1 MQSIGSA
8 KAVALVGLVCLS
20 TASAHAHPDARSVS
34 EDDVQTLHG
43 VAVTGT
49 RINSGFDN
57 KLTDAPASISIITQE
72 ELRKRPYVTLADAVS
87 ELDGV
92 DVGESASGSGQKS
105 ISIRGMGADYTVI
118 LVDGKRQDN
127 NSDLYP
133 NFVLTDSQF
142 GYIPPLDAIERI
154 EVIRGPASVIYGVD
168 SLGGVINIITK
179 KVSPKWSGSNT
190 LGYTAHEDN
199 RYGDVKTVD
208 FSLRGPLIHN
218 VLGLSLRGSFS
229 KVGASFSDNSDII
242 DPAGVRHPYEGRN
255 QSFSGRE
262 NTTLGLGLAL
272 QISEQQTLRL
282 DADAY
287 KQEYDRDSGGDSF
300 RGIWRV
306 NAAGRVNPGVGWRP
320 NQNISR
326 EGASITH
333 DGHWNF
339 GESMLSL
346 AWIENDNKGRT
357 MPFNPAERQLLQ
369 AMYDATGAYAG
380 MSEAERRALAE
391 ATFFPRPPRPF
402 KSSQTTLD
410 ARMGLPLGQGEA
422 ENKLTFGGQMVNAE
436 FLDGA
441 YGMETSSSNN
451 RTRQKQRTRALFAEH
466 NWGINETLVMT
477 SGVRYDWHN
486 LFGGHFSPRIYLNYD
501 LSPQFVLKGGISSG
515 YKTPK
520 ITDLYDGVTGFGGNG
535 TRPWAGNPH
544 LKPESSLNSEIALYW
559 THPNQHS
566 FNITVFRNDFKDK
579 IQSVAGRSCRETGG
593 VRPCVNLGDYDE
605 FGSGIYSQ
613 DQNVGKALVQG
624 LEIGGRLHFGEHWA
638 VRGNYTH
645 TDSEIKRGVNQ
656 GKQLTLTARNMIN
669 TRIEWQP
676 AERFGMSLS
685 GQYRSRRTGDG
696 GRAQDFYK
704 GYSLFHL
711 GANYTVSPNISLNAR
726 INNLFDRDFTAY
738 RVLFESDGS
747 GGYIPDTYL
756 YDYYNRDN
764 GRSLWLGV
772 NVVF

>member
-1 MQSIGSA
+1 MHPTGFS
-8 KAVALVGLVCLS
+8 KALTLSGLVLFCA
-20 TASAHAHPDARSVS
+20 TAAHAHPDHDSAT
-34 EDDVQTLHG
+34 DDDIQTING
-43 VAVTGT
+43 VAVTGS
-49 RINSGFDN
+49 RINNGFDS
-57 KLTDAPASISIITQE
+57 KLTDAPASISVITQE
-72 ELRKRPYVTLADAVS
+72 ELRKRPYITLADAVS

-127 NSDLYP
+127 NGDLYP

-154 EVIRGPASVIYGVD
+154 EVIRGPASVVYGVD
-168 SLGGVINIITK
+168 SLGGIINIITK
-179 KVSPKWSGSNT
+179 KVSPAWTGSNT
-190 LGYTAHEDN
+190 LGYTAHEDS
-199 RYGDVKTVD
+199 RYGDVKSID
-208 FSLRGPLIHN
+208 FSLRGPLISN

-229 KVGASFSDNSDII
+229 KVGASFSDNSDVI

-255 QSFSGRE
+255 QSFNGRE

-272 QISEQQTLRL
+272 QMGEKHTLRL

-300 RGIWRV
+300 RGIWRT
-306 NAAGRVNPGVGWRP
+306 NGAGRVNPGVGWKP
-320 NQNISR
+320 DQNISR
-326 EGASITH
+326 KNASITH
-333 DGHWNF
+333 DGLWDI
-339 GESMLSL
+339 GESMLAL
-346 AWIENDNKGRT
+346 AWVENDNKGRT
-357 MPFNPAERQLLQ
+357 MPLNPAERHLLQ
-369 AMYDATGAYAG
+369 DMYDGTGSYAG
-380 MSEAERRALAE
+380 MSEAQRRALAE
-391 ATFFPRPPRPF
+391 ATFFPRPDRPF

-410 ARMGLPLGQGEA
+410 ARMGIPLGDEGQD
-422 ENKLTFGGQMVNAE
+422 NRLTFGGQMVNAE

-441 YGMETSSSNN
+441 YGMETSSPNN
-451 RTRQKQRTRALFAEH
+451 RTRQKQTTRALFAEH
-466 NWGINETLVMT
+466 NWGLNEKLVLT
-477 SGVRYDWHN
+477 SGVRYDRHN
-486 LFGGHFSPRIYLNYD
+486 LFGGHLSPRLYANYD
-501 LSPQFVLKGGISSG
+501 LSSRFVLKGGISAG
-515 YKTPK
+515 YKPPK

-535 TRPWAGNPH
+535 TRPWAGNPE
-544 LKPESSLNSEIALYW
+544 LKPESSINSEIALYW
-559 THPNQHS
+559 THPEQHS
-566 FNITVFRNDFKDK
+566 INITLFRNDFKDK
-579 IQSVAGRSCRETGG
+579 IQSVAGRSCRDTGG
-593 VRPCVNLGDYDE
+593 VRPCVNLGEYDD
-605 FGSGIYSQ
+605 FGSGIYNQ

-624 LEIGGRLHFGEHWA
+624 VEIGGRLHLGEHWA
-638 VRGNYTH
+638 IRGNYTH

-656 GKQLTLTARNMIN
+656 GKQLTLTARNMFN

-676 AERFGMSLS
+676 VERFGVFLS

-711 GANYTVSPNISLNAR
+711 GANYTISRNISLNAR

-738 RVLFESDGS
+738 RVLFEADGQ
-747 GGYIPDTYL
+747 GGYLPDIYL

-772 NVVF
+772 NVLF